1 MAEHELIEINDIFN
15 EQLQQ
20 QLEGK
25 LAPGHVYKLGN
36 PSIVMLQAGI
46 PDLPIEMASR
56 RLSDKALQA
65 NHPFSLGELKDL
77 VLYIQ
82 DPLIIFRSATHYGSY
97 VIFTELQHEHKNYVV
112 AVETNR
118 IQGKLRVNSVRSIHY
133 KDNPLNVINWIN
145 EGLAD
150 YIRYDFEEVWFIA
163 IKNELL
169 SKPQSNSVDVRKQLI
184 SAAKIIKS
192 MIGSK
197 SL

>member
-1 MAEHELIEINDIFN
+1 
-15 EQLQQ
+15 
-20 QLEGK
+20 
-25 LAPGHVYKLGN
+25 
-36 PSIVMLQAGI
+36 
-46 PDLPIEMASR
+46 MASR